1 MRAAVGTLAVVLAAV
16 SLGSHVTPAQAAK
29 GQPLLR
35 RGDTG
40 SAVVRAQHLLHVPAD
55 GIFGPGTARAVRGFQ
70 LRHHLLVDG
79 QVGPQTWRALLRAAH
94 PPTPHRRADGVL
106 GLGDRGPAVTRLQRA
121 LHIRANALFDR
132 RTWLAVRRF
141 QARHHLL
148 VDGQVGPHTRVALRR
163 VNHPG
168 ATRASILGRRAV
180 AVARRYAGVPY
191 RWGGATPRGFDCSGL
206 VQYVY
211 GRLGVELPRVT
222 YDQFRVGRHVRR
234 DQLRAGDL
242 IFFHRVSHVG
252 MWIGHGWFIQALRT
266 GTVVH
271 TSQLRGWYV
280 RNWSGAVRVG

>member
-1 MRAAVGTLAVVLAAV
+1 MRAGVGSLAAVLAAV

-40 SAVVRAQHLLHVPAD
+40 SVVVRVQRLLHVPVD
-55 GIFGPGTARAVRGFQ
+55 GIFGPGTAGAVRRFQ
-70 LRHHLLVDG
+70 HRHHLLVDG
-79 QVGPQTWRALLRAAH
+79 QVGPQTWRALRAAQLHARH
-94 PPTPHRRADGVL
+94 PRQHSVL

-121 LHIRANALFDR
+121 LHIRANALYDH

-141 QARHHLL
+141 QHRHHLL
-148 VDGQVGPHTRVALRR
+148 VDGQVGPQTRAVLRHW
-163 VNHPG
+163 NHPG
-168 ATRASILGRRAV
+168 AIAGTLGERAV

-222 YDQFRVGRHVRR
+222 YDQFRAGRHVRR
-234 DQLRAGDL
+234 NQLQAGDL
-242 IFFHRVSHVG
+242 VFFHRVGHVG
-252 MWIGHGWFIQALRT
+252 IWIGHGWFIQALRT
-266 GTVVH
+266 GTLVH
-271 TSQLRGWYV
+271 TSQLSGWYV
-280 RNWSGAVRVG
+280 RHWSGAVRVG